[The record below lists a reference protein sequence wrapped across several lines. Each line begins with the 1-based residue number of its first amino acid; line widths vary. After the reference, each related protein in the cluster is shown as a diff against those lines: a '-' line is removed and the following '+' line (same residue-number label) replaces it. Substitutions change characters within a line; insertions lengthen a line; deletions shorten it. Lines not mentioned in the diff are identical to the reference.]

1 MARLLGLQIRP
12 MVMMI
17 LVPVNKIMIKQP
29 LVFFLKK
36 GVNEH
41 VCWRLQYECYS
52 ARCQAFK
59 PQEKYNAVVTKKK
72 THLVPCISKRLK
84 EDVHAEMQGKW
95 AMQEN
100 KACKISLVRVTQ
112 VTSHATDL

>member
-1 MARLLGLQIRP
+1 MASLLGLQIRP

-17 LVPVNKIMIKQP
+17 LVPVNVIMIKQP

-59 PQEKYNAVVTKKK
+59 LPQEKYNAVVTKKK
-72 THLVPCISKRLK
+72 NTTWCTASTK
-84 EDVHAEMQGKW
+84 D
-95 AMQEN
+95 
-100 KACKISLVRVTQ
+100 
-112 VTSHATDL
+112 